1 MEDVKIVQLFWDRD
15 PDAIDHTAR
24 KYGDYCF
31 SIARNILGNH
41 EDAYECV
48 NDTWLSAWRS
58 MPPHWPDLLSTF
70 LGKITRNAAY
80 NRYKST
86 RAEKR
91 GGSQTALVMDEL
103 SECVAGKYE
112 VEQEIEYKEL
122 VAAIDAFLDTLS
134 EDARRIFVCRYWYTD
149 SISDIARQ
157 FRKRENTVTKMLSRS
172 REKLRQYL
180 LERGFQV

>member
-1 MEDVKIVQLFWDRD
+1 MEDTKIVQMYWDRD
-15 PDAIDHTAR
+15 PDAIVHTAD
-24 KYGDYCF
+24 KYGAYLRT
-31 SIARNILGNH
+31 IAVNIIGSH
-41 EDAYECV
+41 EDAEECV
-48 NDTWLSAWRS
+48 NDTYMSAWRAI
-58 MPPHWPDLLSTF
+58 PPHRPMSLSTF

-91 GGSQTALVMDEL
+91 GGSQTALVLDEL

-157 FRKRENTVTKMLSRS
+157 FGKRENTVTKMLSRS